1 MTQQQGGAGLVD
13 MGPAQT
19 EAAVQTQAGDPG
31 PAQAGDPGPAQAEA
45 AGLAQAGDAGPAQAE
60 AAGPAQAEAAGLAQ
74 AGDTAPAPA
83 ETAEAAAEGVPGI
96 VSAWRALAARHAAVS
111 AALERELGERHG
123 LGVTEFEVL
132 ERLAEDQEHQF
143 RVQELA
149 EAVHLS
155 QSALS
160 RLIGRLEQHGL
171 VERSLCDLDRRGI
184 YVCLTEAG
192 RRRHAE
198 ALPTQRAVLAAA
210 LTGA

>member
-13 MGPAQT
+13 
-19 EAAVQTQAGDPG
+19 E
-31 PAQAGDPGPAQAEA
+31 GPAQAEA
-45 AGLAQAGDAGPAQAE
+45 AVPARAGDAR
-60 AAGPAQAEAAGLAQ
+60 
-74 AGDTAPAPA
+74 PAPA
-83 ETAEAAAEGVPGI
+83 KDAGPSPAEDPSPAEGLPGI
-96 VSAWRALAARHAAVS
+96 VGAWRALAARHAAVS

-123 LGVTEFEVL
+123 LGVNEFEVL
-132 ERLAEDQEHQF
+132 ERLAEDEQHQF

-171 VERSLCDLDRRGI
+171 VQRSLCDLDRRGI
-184 YVCLTEAG
+184 YVCLTEGG

-198 ALPTQRAVLAAA
+198 ALPTQRAVLAAT

>member
-1 MTQQQGGAGLVD
+1 MTQQQGGAGL
-13 MGPAQT
+13 A
-19 EAAVQTQAGDPG
+19 
-31 PAQAGDPGPAQAEA
+31 
-45 AGLAQAGDAGPAQAE
+45 DAGPAQAE
-60 AAGPAQAEAAGLAQ
+60 AAGAARTEDAGPDPAEAAG
-74 AGDTAPAPA
+74 PSP
-83 ETAEAAAEGVPGI
+83 AEGVPEI

-198 ALPTQRAVLAAA
+198 ALPTQRAVLAAT

>member
-1 MTQQQGGAGLVD
+1 VTQQQAGAGLVD
-13 MGPAQT
+13 EGPAP
-19 EAAVQTQAGDPG
+19 AA
-31 PAQAGDPGPAQAEA
+31 A
-45 AGLAQAGDAGPAQAE
+45 AGLARTGDAGPAP
-60 AAGPAQAEAAGLAQ
+60 AGGADP
-74 AGDTAPAPA
+74 PP
-83 ETAEAAAEGVPGI
+83 AEGVPEI

-132 ERLAEDQEHQF
+132 ERLAEDQEHKF

-198 ALPTQRAVLAAA
+198 ALPTQRAVLAEA
-210 LTGA
+210 LTAPEVR

>member
-1 MTQQQGGAGLVD
+1 MYLQLSPAPGYTPPVTQQQGGAGLVD
-13 MGPAQT
+13 EGPA
-19 EAAVQTQAGDPG
+19 P
-31 PAQAGDPGPAQAEA
+31 
-45 AGLAQAGDAGPAQAE
+45 AE
-60 AAGPAQAEAAGLAQ
+60 AAGPAQAEDAGPVQ
-74 AGDTAPAPA
+74 AEDAGPARAEATVPAPA
-83 ETAEAAAEGVPGI
+83 EATDPSPAEGVPEI

-132 ERLAEDQEHQF
+132 ERLAEDEEHQF

-171 VERSLCDLDRRGI
+171 VQRSLCDLDRRGI

-198 ALPTQRAVLAAA
+198 ALPTQRAVLAAT
-210 LTGA
+210 LTAPEAR

>member
-1 MTQQQGGAGLVD
+1 
-13 MGPAQT
+13 
-19 EAAVQTQAGDPG
+19 
-31 PAQAGDPGPAQAEA
+31 
-45 AGLAQAGDAGPAQAE
+45 
-60 AAGPAQAEAAGLAQ
+60 
-74 AGDTAPAPA
+74 
-83 ETAEAAAEGVPGI
+83 

-143 RVQELA
+143 RAQELA

>member
-1 MTQQQGGAGLVD
+1 VTQQQGGAGL
-13 MGPAQT
+13 A
-19 EAAVQTQAGDPG
+19 
-31 PAQAGDPGPAQAEA
+31 
-45 AGLAQAGDAGPAQAE
+45 DAGPAQAE
-60 AAGPAQAEAAGLAQ
+60 AAGPGQADEAG
-74 AGDTAPAPA
+74 PAPA
-83 ETAEAAAEGVPGI
+83 EGVDPSPAEGVSAV

-143 RVQELA
+143 RAQELA

-171 VERSLCDLDRRGI
+171 VQRSLCDLDRRGI

-198 ALPTQRAVLAAA
+198 ALPTQRAVLSAT
-210 LTGA
+210 LTGPEAR

>member
-1 MTQQQGGAGLVD
+1 VTQQQADAGLVD
-13 MGPAQT
+13 EGPAQT
-19 EAAVQTQAGDPG
+19 EAAGPG
-31 PAQAGDPGPAQAEA
+31 RTK
-45 AGLAQAGDAGPAQAE
+45 DAGPAQAE
-60 AAGPAQAEAAGLAQ
+60 AGAARTEDAGPDPAEVAGPSPAEAAGPSL
-74 AGDTAPAPA
+74 
-83 ETAEAAAEGVPGI
+83 AEGLPEV

-143 RVQELA
+143 RAQELA

>member
-1 MTQQQGGAGLVD
+1 MFLQLLPALGYTPPVIQQRASGGGLVD
-13 MGPAQT
+13 EGPA
-19 EAAVQTQAGDPG
+19 P
-31 PAQAGDPGPAQAEA
+31 
-45 AGLAQAGDAGPAQAE
+45 AE
-60 AAGPAQAEAAGLAQ
+60 AAGPALVVDEGPAPAEAAGPALAEA
-74 AGDTAPAPA
+74 AGPAPA
-83 ETAEAAAEGVPGI
+83 EAADPSPAEGVPEI

-132 ERLAEDQEHQF
+132 ERLAEDEEHQF

-171 VERSLCDLDRRGI
+171 VQRSLCDLDRRGI

-198 ALPTQRAVLAAA
+198 ALPTQRAVLAAT
-210 LTGA
+210 LTRPEAR

>member
-1 MTQQQGGAGLVD
+1 MSLQLSLALGYTPPVTQQQASGSLVD
-13 MGPAQT
+13 EGPVR
-19 EAAVQTQAGDPG
+19 AA
-31 PAQAGDPGPAQAEA
+31 
-45 AGLAQAGDAGPAQAE
+45 DAGPARVD
-60 AAGPAQAEAAGLAQ
+60 GTG
-74 AGDTAPAPA
+74 PAPA
-83 ETAEAAAEGVPGI
+83 EDAGPAPAEDAGPVRAEGVPEV
-96 VSAWRALAARHAAVS
+96 VSAWRSLAASHATVS

-123 LGVTEFEVL
+123 LSVTEFEVL
-132 ERLAEDQEHQF
+132 ERLAEDEEHQF

-171 VERSLCDLDRRGI
+171 VQRSLCDLDRRGI

-198 ALPTQRAVLAAA
+198 ALPTQRAVLAAT
-210 LTGA
+210 LTRPEAR

>member
-1 MTQQQGGAGLVD
+1 MHLQLPSLLGYTPPVTQQQVGAGLAD
-13 MGPAQT
+13 ASPA
-19 EAAVQTQAGDPG
+19 
-31 PAQAGDPGPAQAEA
+31 PAE
-45 AGLAQAGDAGPAQAE
+45 DAGPALADD
-60 AAGPAQAEAAGLAQ
+60 AGPALADDAGAVPVEGATAA
-74 AGDTAPAPA
+74 
-83 ETAEAAAEGVPGI
+83 TAEDAGPPGRVPEI
-96 VSAWRALAARHAAVS
+96 VGAWRALAARHATVS

-123 LGVTEFEVL
+123 LGVNEFEVL
-132 ERLAEDQEHQF
+132 ERLAENGEHKF

-171 VERSLCDLDRRGI
+171 VQRSLCDLDRRGI

-210 LTGA
+210 LTGAQVAAE